1 MKSIAIIGATGSTG
15 KELVRLALD
24 ANYRVVLVVR
34 NPDDIQPEK
43 NVTVMKGDV
52 TNLKSLEEALK
63 NVNFVISCF
72 GPADNR
78 KVGTLMSTGVS
89 NIVKACE
96 KNKVERFVFMS
107 GFVQADYNE
116 LSFLNKVA
124 VKLLRQYYH
133 QSYHDKVIAEA
144 SIQDSKLEWI
154 IARASS
160 LGNFPSTGQYK
171 AGIKTKIHPFVM
183 LSYADCAQCLL
194 DAVTERNWTRQIIN
208 VGKK

>member
-34 NPDDIQPEK
+34 NPDHIQPEK

-52 TNLKSLEEALK
+52 TNLTSLEEAIK
-63 NVNFVISCF
+63 NANFVISCF

-78 KVGTLMSTGVS
+78 KVGTLMSVGVS
-89 NIVKACE
+89 NILKACE
-96 KNKVERFVFMS
+96 KNKVERFIFMS
-107 GFVQADYNE
+107 GFLQANYNE
-116 LSFLNKVA
+116 FSFLHQLT

-133 QSYHDKVIAEA
+133 QSYNDKVIAEA
-144 SIQDSKLEWI
+144 SIQNSKLEWI
-154 IARASS
+154 IVRASS
-160 LGNFPSTGQYK
+160 LGNFPSSGKYK
-171 AGIKTKIHPFVM
+171 VGINTRIHPFAM

-194 DAVTERNWTRQIIN
+194 DAVKEKKWTRQIIN